1 MNGFLDGFGAFFLG
15 VHISCVWSFFPG
27 PASPDASILNIFL
40 WSLER
45 YLRTVFQSSGEQHRK
60 IWVSESSWAK
70 IPCLLTAL
78 VKAWPPKS
86 NKLCSCTTGKT
97 ADPRTGAGGVLVMGR
112 GRVPPLP
119 QRILPWQPPGKE
131 SPQLQGPQY
140 RWEGG
145 EADSHSSVI
154 LMPPSLDLRETASTA
169 VGPGGPV
176 RTQRQAGGGRKA
188 ALSTMRLA
196 ALSCR

>member
-1 MNGFLDGFGAFFLG
+1 MGSWSWGVDVYHRCPRESCLG
-15 VHISCVWSFFPG
+15 
-27 PASPDASILNIFL
+27 N
-40 WSLER
+40 
-45 YLRTVFQSSGEQHRK
+45 
-60 IWVSESSWAK
+60 
-70 IPCLLTAL
+70 
-78 VKAWPPKS
+78 
-86 NKLCSCTTGKT
+86 
-97 ADPRTGAGGVLVMGR
+97 PR
-112 GRVPPLP
+112 
-119 QRILPWQPPGKE
+119 GKE

-145 EADSHSSVI
+145 EADSPSSVI